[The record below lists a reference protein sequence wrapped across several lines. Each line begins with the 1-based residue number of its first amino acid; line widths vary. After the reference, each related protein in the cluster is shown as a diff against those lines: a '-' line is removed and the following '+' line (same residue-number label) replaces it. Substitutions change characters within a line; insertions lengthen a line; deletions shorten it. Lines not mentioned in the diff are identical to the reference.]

1 MITDKFGF
9 EYCNV
14 PRIYLEEGIKDWADL
29 AKTHG
34 LKVIEQYLTQKE
46 LI

>member
-1 MITDKFGF
+1 M
-9 EYCNV
+9 CNLK
-14 PRIYLEEGIKDWADL
+14 RKKENNMNWADL

-34 LKVIEQYLTQKE
+34 LKVIEQYLTEKE